1 MLSVV
6 IIAWNEEKNLPR
18 VVASV
23 KDFAEEIVVVADKES
38 IDKTSQ
44 IAKKLG
50 CKVFYHEHIGIVEP
64 IRSFAI
70 GKAKNEWILLLD
82 ADEEVTESLAAK
94 IREIT
99 KESLVDFVRIPRK
112 NLIFG
117 KWIKSDHWWP
127 DYVYRLFRKDAL
139 TWDKAIHSVPFTRGK
154 GLDLPPEEQYSLI
167 HHHYTSIFEYVDK
180 INRYTDHQK
189 DVVLAKGYRFVVSD
203 LITKPLDEFIRQ
215 YFARHGYRE
224 GIHGLSLGL
233 LQAFSELILYLK
245 LWQDGGFVSNSLDP
259 NSVKQFVINKS
270 HEYAWWEYQTRI
282 DESNIFGKLW
292 YKLIRKLGV

>member
-117 KWIKSDHWWP
+117 KST
-127 DYVYRLFRKDAL
+127 VC
-139 TWDKAIHSVPFTRGK
+139 
-154 GLDLPPEEQYSLI
+154 
-167 HHHYTSIFEYVDK
+167 
-180 INRYTDHQK
+180 
-189 DVVLAKGYRFVVSD
+189 
-203 LITKPLDEFIRQ
+203 
-215 YFARHGYRE
+215 
-224 GIHGLSLGL
+224 
-233 LQAFSELILYLK
+233 SEK
-245 LWQDGGFVSNSLDP
+245 MP
-259 NSVKQFVINKS
+259 
-270 HEYAWWEYQTRI
+270 
-282 DESNIFGKLW
+282 
-292 YKLIRKLGV
+292 